1 MSLRKMYELFAYT
14 MPHDQFKEFTN
25 PRNEVCKL
33 LQAHFVAMQL
43 IMTPITKAEWASRE
57 NTRSEGHPGTTG
69 RWLVALH
76 SNIPPHMLQYYEW
89 TMSVEREVY
98 RGGCVHG
105 KGCIYGPGKHVHGN
119 GESNVLSCAGKENNL
134 DVFVGDDEL
143 FDGTRV

>member
-1 MSLRKMYELFAYT
+1 MYELFSYT

-43 IMTPITKAEWASRE
+43 IMTPITKS
-57 NTRSEGHPGTTG
+57 TTSEGNSGTTG

-98 RGGCVHG
+98 RSGCAHG
-105 KGCIYGPGKHVHGN
+105 RGCIHGPGKHVHGN
-119 GESNVLSCAGKENNL
+119 GENNDIDVSCAGEKINL
-134 DVFVGDDEL
+134 GVFVGDDEL